1 MSTTAPRSASPFP
14 NSTRPTRGSLSRLL
28 AENLLRHA
36 RACRERYSRARV
48 RTTRLPHAPRS
59 HPRERAH
66 VHQQA
71 ARTPSAGDRGDRPRK
86 RCRRKVVWRRTRVR
100 LHVPDRAR
108 LADRRSHR
116 ARAAPLGVGPGRP
129 RPHGPRRRDHG
140 LRRLQ
145 APRPSRSHAID
156 QLGEGDHSVGE
167 TASARTERELAE
179 LRGQIN
185 ADLDYLIARIRD
197 DADPRNLARR
207 QPIAVFG
214 TLGSVAAIV
223 GVALASRVKSFRRS
237 RTETE
242 LDQVIERLGGRL
254 DRLKGRARKRFRET
268 LKKEIEEVETGP
280 RAKQMIW
287 ESAAAAL
294 TAAATLFARRFVSR
308 LTGDKELPDSEA

>member
-1 MSTTAPRSASPFP
+1 M
-14 NSTRPTRGSLSRLL
+14 
-28 AENLLRHA
+28 
-36 RACRERYSRARV
+36 
-48 RTTRLPHAPRS
+48 
-59 HPRERAH
+59 
-66 VHQQA
+66 
-71 ARTPSAGDRGDRPRK
+71 
-86 RCRRKVVWRRTRVR
+86 
-100 LHVPDRAR
+100 
-108 LADRRSHR
+108 
-116 ARAAPLGVGPGRP
+116 
-129 RPHGPRRRDHG
+129 
-140 LRRLQ
+140 
-145 APRPSRSHAID
+145 
-156 QLGEGDHSVGE
+156 GE

-185 ADLDYLIARIRD
+185 ADLDHLLARVRD

-214 TLGSVAAIV
+214 TLASVAAIV

-294 TAAATLFARRFVSR
+294 TAAATLFARRFASR
-308 LTGDKELPDSEA
+308 LTGDDELPHSET